1 MLTPLEIEN
10 KKFRRELRG
19 YCVEE
24 VEEFIRA
31 VSQNYEHYYKE
42 YLAAKDRIEMLTEAI
57 KQYKSMEE
65 TMQNALVV
73 AQSVGEEVKKNAYA
87 KADNIIREAEH
98 KANQLIADAGHE
110 VTRISYEYEEMKRS
124 VEVFRAKI
132 VSLLNSQLDIVKN
145 FSEIESE
152 VEEKLEHTEQ
162 TIADAANAPEPTKE
176 ERADIPA
183 ILEDLER
190 ITRELPKI
198 ELNENGE
205 YVAVEE
211 EKTKVV
217 PTAKPI
223 VEPAAEPLPS
233 EGSRIP
239 GALGDGEEPFQL

>member
-10 KKFRRELRG
+10 KKFKRELRG

-31 VSQNYEHYYKE
+31 VSRNYEHYYKE
-42 YLAAKDRIEMLTEAI
+42 YMAAKDRIEMLTEAI

-98 KANQLIADAGHE
+98 EANQLIAEAGHE

-132 VSLLNSQLDIVKN
+132 VSLLNSQLDIVKS

-152 VEEKLEHTEQ
+152 VEEKLEYTEQ
-162 TIADAANAPEPTKE
+162 TIADAANAPEPPKE
-176 ERADIPA
+176 ERVDIPA

-198 ELNENGE
+198 EMNENGE

-211 EKTKVV
+211 DKKFSVLTEPVAE
-217 PTAKPI
+217 PTAAPT
-223 VEPAAEPLPS
+223 
-233 EGSRIP
+233 EGNRIP
-239 GALGDGEEPFQL
+239 GALGEGEEPFHL